1 MGEHLLCKQGVGGSN
16 PLASTN
22 RRTDD
27 RRQKDVWHRGRC
39 RVASSKEIG
48 DSGWGRG
55 GSVARLPSSV
65 IRLIDIVKDVTV
77 ASALP
82 ALAPLVGG
90 ALYHEVFMAE
100 LRGRVSRCEGVY
112 AERGLGWGLYLRE
125 ILRASA

>member
-27 RRQKDVWHRGRC
+27 RRQKDVWHRGLC

-55 GSVARLPSSV
+55 GSAVRLPSSV
-65 IRLIDIVKDVTV
+65 IGLIDIVKDVTV

-82 ALAPLVGG
+82 ALASRKGG
-90 ALYHEVFMAE
+90 ALYHEVFM
-100 LRGRVSRCEGVY
+100 GGV
-112 AERGLGWGLYLRE
+112 GGG
-125 ILRASA
+125 